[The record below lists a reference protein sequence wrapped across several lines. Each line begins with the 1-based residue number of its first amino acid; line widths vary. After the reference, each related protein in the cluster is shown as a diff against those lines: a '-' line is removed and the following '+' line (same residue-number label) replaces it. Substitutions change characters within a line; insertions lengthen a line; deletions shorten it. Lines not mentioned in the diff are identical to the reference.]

1 MTVALLKSL
10 AGLVAEA
17 IEDGTPSVAKL
28 ERVMLPRSERGE
40 GMMGG
45 EVGRLEGVC
54 RERGIRWMEEE
65 WREDEME
72 RGRFWGLDH
81 LAVAPACLSN

>member
-1 MTVALLKSL
+1 M
-10 AGLVAEA
+10 
-17 IEDGTPSVAKL
+17 
-28 ERVMLPRSERGE
+28 
-40 GMMGG
+40 
-45 EVGRLEGVC
+45 GRLEGVC

-72 RGRFWGLDH
+72 RARFWGLDH